1 MTFNAIQ
8 PISYAL
14 QINGGVPRPLCEP
27 PSHCPQDYCLGQ
39 LGTDFPGECPQG
51 NRVQGPRLGNF
62 KSVCYQKRVLKHFI
76 SILNMN
82 FVVVYLYNSVFP
94 NHAPIGPLP
103 LYSNLMFLPL
113 EVVSMTVIVVV
124 ETYKPKPQNTVV
136 CVTKSKK

>member
-1 MTFNAIQ
+1 
-8 PISYAL
+8 
-14 QINGGVPRPLCEP
+14 
-27 PSHCPQDYCLGQ
+27 
-39 LGTDFPGECPQG
+39 
-51 NRVQGPRLGNF
+51 
-62 KSVCYQKRVLKHFI
+62 
-76 SILNMN
+76 MN

-113 EVVSMTVIVVV
+113 EVVLMTVIV